1 MNVDVGGLLQFVQRM
16 AVWLERLA
24 THAEQQATAVQH
36 EFPAFAKACW
46 EDAKDFRVMQQAAEV
61 VLGDAAG
68 RRITKVQLDTPIA
81 ELEGYGVDVRN
92 IGIIENRLNILYVGQ
107 LLQLTPQELLNV
119 KQLGPTGVQEI
130 QDGVKLFLSGKPP
143 PNTDI
148 VWSDDDG
155 E

>member
-1 MNVDVGGLLQFVQRM
+1 
-16 AVWLERLA
+16 
-24 THAEQQATAVQH
+24 
-36 EFPAFAKACW
+36 
-46 EDAKDFRVMQQAAEV
+46 MQQAAEV

-68 RRITKVQLDTPIA
+68 LRITKAQLDTPIA

-143 PNTDI
+143 NTDI